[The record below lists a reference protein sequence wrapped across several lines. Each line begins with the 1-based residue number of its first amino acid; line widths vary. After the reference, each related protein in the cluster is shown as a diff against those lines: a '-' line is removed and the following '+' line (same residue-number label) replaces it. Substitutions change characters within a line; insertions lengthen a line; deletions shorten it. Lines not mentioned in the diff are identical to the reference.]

1 MLAVFFSFHL
11 WSRQGMSIQGVDP
24 YSNVSAFLFEHSFLR
39 QGRSLKYY
47 IIIGTV
53 RTRFV
58 VVYIPM

>member
-1 MLAVFFSFHL
+1 MLAVFFH
-11 WSRQGMSIQGVDP
+11 SILVQTRYCRTQGVDP
-24 YSNVSAFLFEHSFLR
+24 YSNVSAFFEHSFLR